1 MNLERHFVNRIRQ
14 QAKLVKMQ
22 PHFAIKLMA
31 YGKIFHGTHFNN
43 GHHLPL
49 EFHVLRSVIL
59 PSPLTQEEYLQC

>member
-31 YGKIFHGTHFNN
+31 YGKIFRGMHFNN
-43 GHHLPL
+43 GLIS
-49 EFHVLRSVIL
+49 FH
-59 PSPLTQEEYLQC
+59 